1 MKKIFILTGEPS
13 GDKLASTVISRLKQK
28 HSDVEFLS
36 VGGPH
41 LNALGVKSI
50 YDLKNITYIGFTS
63 VILNIFKIRNK
74 INETVDEII
83 KFKPDI
89 LFSVDSPDFTLRVAE
104 KVKKI
109 NPNIKTIH
117 YVAPQVW
124 VWREGRIKKFKKF
137 LDHILLLFN
146 FEKKYFDKEN
156 IKTTF
161 VGHPLL
167 EKNVKSKIDL
177 SNLIPKNK
185 KIISLFAGS
194 RSSETSVLLPI
205 LIDFIKLMNGKFND
219 YLFVFHTTEENKNY
233 VIDNIK
239 IANLDNIQVISEEN
253 VKSQI
258 LLNSVFAVSK
268 SGTVS
273 LEICNAKIPS
283 IIIYKMNFLNFLIVK
298 FLVKIKYANIINI
311 INNKE
316 VIPELIQNECN
327 SKEIFKSV
335 VYFLKNPALMDKQIN
350 DFTNTL
356 GKIRSKT
363 SSADEVSSVLS
374 AIQVYFIQKSEIKKR
389 KVIRKK
395 NLKIY
400 AK

>member
-13 GDKLASTVISRLKQK
+13 GDKLASTVISKLKQNN
-28 HSDVEFLS
+28 SDIEYS
-36 VGGPH
+36 CVGGAY
-41 LNALGVKSI
+41 LNSLGIKSI
-50 YDLKNITYIGFTS
+50 YDLKKITYISFTS
-63 VILNIFKIRNK
+63 VLLNIFKIKKK
-74 INETVDEII
+74 INETVNKII
-83 KFKPDI
+83 EFKPDI

-109 NPNIKTIH
+109 DPNIKTIH

-124 VWREGRIKKFKKF
+124 VWREGRVKKFKKF

-156 IKTTF
+156 INNTF

-167 EKNVKSKIDL
+167 EKSIKSKTDL
-177 SNLIPKNK
+177 SNLIPKDK
-185 KIISLFAGS
+185 KIISIFAGS
-194 RSSETSVLLPI
+194 RSSETSILLPI
-205 LIDFIKLMNGKFND
+205 LIDFIKLMTDKFND
-219 YLFVFHTTEENKNY
+219 YLFVFHATEENKNY
-233 VIDNIK
+233 INDNIK
-239 IANLDNIQVISEEN
+239 SANLDNIQVISDEN

-258 LLNSVFAVSK
+258 LSNSVFAVSK

-283 IIIYKMNFLNFLIVK
+283 IIIYKMNFINFMIVK
-298 FLVKIKYANIINI
+298 FLVKVKFANIINI

-335 VYFLKNPALMDKQIN
+335 IYFLKNPALMDKQIN
-350 DFTNTL
+350 DFSNTL
-356 GKIRSKT
+356 NEMRSKT
-363 SSADEVSSVLS
+363 SSADEASS
-374 AIQVYFIQKSEIKKR
+374 II
-389 KVIRKK
+389 
-395 NLKIY
+395 LKY
-400 AK
+400 LN